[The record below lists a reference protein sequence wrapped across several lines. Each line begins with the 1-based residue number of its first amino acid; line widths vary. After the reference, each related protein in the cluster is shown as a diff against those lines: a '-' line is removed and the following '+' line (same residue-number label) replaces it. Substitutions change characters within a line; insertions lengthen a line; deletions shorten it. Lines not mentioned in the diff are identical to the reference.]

1 MKYLSLESIR
11 RIHENLVEAF
21 GGDPGIRDLDAL
33 KSAHEEPLQWY
44 ADKELHPTIYQ
55 KAAAL
60 GHGIISNHPFVDGNK
75 RTGATSMILLLEMN
89 DFHFDASNDELV
101 EEVLKIARGETTKK
115 ELTEWLKNHT
125 RKAKS

>member
-1 MKYLSLESIR
+1 MNYLSRNSIR
-11 RIHENLVEAF
+11 QIHEDLVEAF

-33 KSAHEEPLQWY
+33 KSAHKEPLQWY
-44 ADKELHPTIYQ
+44 ADKELHPTIHE

-75 RTGATSMILLLEMN
+75 RTGAASMVLLLEIN

-101 EEVLKIARGETTKK
+101 EEVLKIARGKTTKE

-125 RKAKS
+125 RKVKS